1 MKRLVVGF
9 ILAIVIGTLLGM
21 WLSRSKWADETVGT
35 LIIALQSIPSIVW
48 LPLSMMWFGRND
60 MAIIFIIIIGGTW
73 SMALNTRMGF
83 KNVPPLLLRA
93 AKTMG
98 YQGFQL
104 FRKVTFPASIP
115 FALTGARLAW
125 AFNWRALIAAE
136 LLATGGLGST
146 VILATD
152 FGNME
157 LVVGIMVI
165 ISIIGMIMDQLVFQR
180 IEKKVMQRWGLE
192 KTA

>member
-1 MKRLVVGF
+1 MGF